1 MSAAQDLLS
10 NYQHQIAS
18 LTLTTGGAGI
28 FDVTVD
34 GEKLYSKHAT
44 GRHANPGEV
53 LELFTAHVG
62 PDVRR
67 YGT

>member
-1 MSAAQDLLS
+1 VSAAQDLMQ
-10 NYQHQIAS
+10 NYQHVIDE
-18 LTLTTGGAGI
+18 LHLVMGDKGI
-28 FDVTVD
+28 FDVVVNGD
-34 GEKLYSKHAT
+34 RIYSKGDT

-62 PDVRR
+62 DGVPR